1 MRVDLANSN
10 IKVDALQNKTSLRN
24 LNSTINLAKSNNA
37 IAAINGSFMNWGKAS
52 EPGTGSPIGPIVKSG
67 VIQAVDAATNQTA
80 NKFATVSI
88 SKMNKALF
96 GFWKTSMTLTAPTGL
111 SVPVARY
118 NETYSGHTDYTI
130 LDSKSRAMTIGTT
143 YCAKPI
149 VEMVVDKGIVT
160 EIRKNLPSVQMPAN
174 GYIVVTR
181 TDGSKFLYDNFKVG
195 DPVGLKIT
203 TTPDWNALNM
213 SVSGGSMLIKN
224 GKIPTVFS
232 HYPSGDRYYENREA
246 RTAIGSTKDGKQI
259 IMITVDDKSGISS
272 GMTQKEL
279 ATYLLSK
286 GAYNALNLDGGSS
299 ATMVARAQESGVLE
313 LINAVKEGTQRSV
326 VNAIGL
332 FSTSKPS
339 ALSKLVIYT
348 DNQNV
353 FVNTSRNFTVK
364 GYDKYSNPVAINS
377 KDIVWSNSGFKGSFS
392 GSTLR
397 PTSVG
402 SGYVYAAI
410 GKIKGKIDVS
420 SLSSPV
426 QLILNTKSINVT
438 VSKTAKLTVTGK
450 NKNGYYAPISPNDVK
465 WSTAKDIGYVKNGVF
480 NAKQCGTCIIDAS
493 VGSTHSYALATVT
506 TVLGLNFASNVLAAE
521 RFTLPQDTPIKDADK
536 RYVNYKNSSTSLI
549 FSVFGNVS
557 GITDST
563 KKAVTST
570 LIKKINSSYSAGAFL
585 CSGENKFQK
594 TIKKPNISTDHGY
607 KYLAVKNSLFV
618 QLDCSQKS
626 LRLTN
631 SSEWRWFMS
640 KINSTTK
647 NNIFIFMSRSPGT
660 FKDLKEADLL
670 QSFLTK
676 YKQKTNKNIW
686 VFYNGTTNSSYMERG
701 VKYIS
706 TAGFAVKNFS
716 SKNKSAAKYALVK
729 VMGNSITYGF
739 ASIIP

>member
-1 MRVDLANSN
+1 
-10 IKVDALQNKTSLRN
+10 
-24 LNSTINLAKSNNA
+24 
-37 IAAINGSFMNWGKAS
+37 MNWGKES
-52 EPGTGSPIGPIVKSG
+52 EPGTGTPIGPIVKSG
-67 VIQAVDAATNQTA
+67 VLQTIDDSTNKTA
-80 NKFATVSI
+80 DKFGSVSI
-88 SKMNKALF
+88 TKLSTALYNY
-96 GFWKTSMTLTAPTGL
+96 WKTVLTLTAPNKQ
-111 SVPVARY
+111 SVPVSRY
-118 NETYSGHTDYTI
+118 NKPYYGHTDYSI
-130 LDSKSRAMTIGTT
+130 MDSKYRTMSIGTD

-149 VEMVVDKGIVT
+149 VEMVVDKGFVT
-160 EIRKNLPSVQMPAN
+160 EIRKNLPSIKIPES
-174 GYIVVTR
+174 GYVVITR
-181 TDGSKFLYDNFKVG
+181 TAGSQFLYDNFKVG
-195 DPVGLKIT
+195 DPVGFDVSSL
-203 TTPDWNALNM
+203 PDWNNISM
-213 SVSGGSMLIKN
+213 TVSGGSMLIKK
-224 GKIPTVFS
+224 GKIPSTFS
-232 HYPSGDRYYENREA
+232 HYPSGNKDYEPREA
-246 RTAIGSTKDGKQI
+246 RTAIGSTKDGKQLVFL
-259 IMITVDDKSGISS
+259 TVDEKSGASV

-279 ATYLLSK
+279 ASYLLSK
-286 GAYNALNLDGGSS
+286 GLYNALNLDGGGST
-299 ATMVARAQESGVLE
+299 TMVARAQKSGILE
-313 LINAVKEGTQRSV
+313 LVNKVKEGTQRSV
-326 VNAIGL
+326 SNAIGL

-353 FVNTSRNFTVK
+353 FVNTSGKFTVK

-426 QLILNTKSINVT
+426 QLILNSKSINVT
-438 VSKTAKLTVTGK
+438 VSKTARLTVTGK

-465 WSTAKDIGYVKNGVF
+465 WSTPKEIGYVKNGVF
-480 NAKQCGTCIIDAS
+480 NAKQCGTCVIDAS
-493 VGSTHSYALATVT
+493 VGSTHSYALAAVT
-506 TVLGLNFASNVLAAE
+506 TVLGLNFAPNVLAE
-521 RFTLPQDTPIKDADK
+521 RITLPPDTPIKDTDK
-536 RYVNYKNSSTSLI
+536 RYVKFKDGSTSLI

-557 GITDST
+557 GITDPT

-585 CSGENKFQK
+585 CSGDNKFQK
-594 TIKKPNISTDHGY
+594 TVKKPNISTDHGY

-631 SSEWRWFMS
+631 SSEWRWFMNT
-640 KINSTTK
+640 INSTTK

-660 FKDLKEADLL
+660 FRDLKEADLL
-670 QSFLTK
+670 QDFLTK
-676 YKQKTNKNIW
+676 YRQNTNKNIW
-686 VFYNGTTNSSYMERG
+686 VFYNGTANSSYMERG
-701 VKYIS
+701 IKYIS

-716 SKNKSAAKYALVK
+716 NKNKSAAKYALVK